1 MERICK
7 VFNHPIELEPELG
20 QGSKFSVGLKRV
32 AKPANVDKA
41 NKEQV
46 VPSPISAQLNGLV
59 ILCIDNEPEIL
70 KGMRSMLSGWD
81 CTVLTADSLVN
92 ALSVIN
98 EYGDVPD
105 GIVADYHLDVGTG
118 IDVIE
123 ACRRRYRSDL
133 PSILLTADRSRA
145 VQNTAD
151 EQSILVLRKPL
162 KPAALRALL
171 SQWRLSR
178 VAAE

>member
-1 MERICK
+1 MY
-7 VFNHPIELEPELG
+7 
-20 QGSKFSVGLKRV
+20 KR
-32 AKPANVDKA
+32 
-41 NKEQV
+41 Q
-46 VPSPISAQLNGLV
+46 
-59 ILCIDNEPEIL
+59 
-70 KGMRSMLSGWD
+70 
-81 CTVLTADSLVN
+81 VLTADSLEN

-98 EYGDVPD
+98 EHGDVPD
-105 GIVADYHLDVGTG
+105 GIIADYHLDVGTG

-123 ACRRRYRSDL
+123 ECRRRYRSDL

-145 VQNTAD
+145 VQNTAE

-171 SQWRLSR
+171 SQWRLTR